1 MTNQAT
7 INGQDI
13 WLTYKANLIKGA
25 YDVLRK
31 IPPAKELIKN
41 ESRLEQGVRVI
52 EPTDGLKFQSQE
64 LSIPFLIEGK
74 TSIELE
80 SNCQSFIAA
89 ITAESI
95 KFGVRK
101 LGYEYTLIYQE
112 MTIKNYSNNYRQ
124 LTVKFLEP
132 NPGFRI
138 RTFEVLSDSGGVIL
152 TR

>member
-13 WLTYKANLIKGA
+13 WLTYKANLVKGA
-25 YDVLRK
+25 YNVLRK
-31 IPPAKELIKN
+31 IPPAKELIRN

-64 LSIPFLIEGK
+64 LSIPFLIEGS
-74 TSIELE
+74 TNDELE
-80 SNCQSFIAA
+80 ANCKSFIAA
-89 ITAESI
+89 ITDKSI
-95 KFGVRK
+95 KFVVRK

-112 MTIKNYSNNYRQ
+112 MTVKDYNQNYRQ

-132 NPGFRI
+132 NPGYRI
-138 RTFEVLSDSGGVIL
+138 RTF
-152 TR
+152 